1 MLELSSV
8 RKNKV
13 NLADYNFQQ
22 DAESRFLLSDFTQFD
37 LEVIE
42 EILFNP
48 LKISIKKLCRTLD
61 CPEKKLESILQ
72 KLSKVGLVQFQEDT
86 LLVDKERRKYFEF
99 QISRFEEK
107 FTPNMEFI
115 QGLLKLVPIHILPT
129 WYAIPRSS
137 NNIFESII
145 EKYLLTPQIYQRYI
159 MELNFPEPAMSGI
172 MRDVFSSPDFRL
184 SSSDLIAK
192 YNLARTDFEQI
203 MLQLEFHFVCYVTY
217 SREDDHWNEWVTPIH
232 EWREYLL
239 FLQKTEAPVISAAE
253 SICRRKESDFAFL
266 EDMSTLLSLA
276 KKKPFSIDRRQ
287 NNGSLSVANTRLTA
301 PHCDL
306 EINTPEKLDFAA
318 HYLGRVV
325 DKLILIKLAESSNGR
340 LSPLDSADEWLEMD
354 LENRALHLY
363 RHSLNRLTNSA
374 LDPALCTERNLR
386 EAEKSI
392 KRILHGGWVLFDD
405 FIRGTVVSFNEESTV
420 ILKKNGKLWKYAL
433 PQYSDEEKKLI
444 KAAVFDFLFECGIV
458 AIGTIN
464 DQDCLAVTPFG
475 QYFLEE

>member
-13 NLADYNFQQ
+13 NLSDYNFQQ
-22 DAESRFLLSDFTQFD
+22 DVESRILLSDFTQFD
-37 LEVIE
+37 LEIIE

-48 LKISIKKLCRTLD
+48 LKISIKKLGRTLD
-61 CPEKKLESILQ
+61 CPEKKLEPILQ
-72 KLSKVGLVQFQEDT
+72 KLSKAGLVQLQDDT

-99 QISRFEEK
+99 QINRFDEK

-115 QGLLKLVPIHILPT
+115 QGLLKQVPIHILPS
-129 WYAIPRSS
+129 WYSIPRSS

-145 EKYLLTPQIYQRYI
+145 EKYLLTPQIYQRYL
-159 MELNFPEPAMSGI
+159 MELNFTEPAMSGI
-172 MRDVFSSPDFRL
+172 MRDVFSSPDFRV

-192 YNLARTDFEQI
+192 HNLARSDFEQI

-239 FLQKTEAPVISAAE
+239 FLQKTEAPVITANE
-253 SICRRKESDFAFL
+253 SICRRREGDYAFL
-266 EDMSTLLSLA
+266 EDMSVLLSLA

-287 NNGSLSVANTRLTA
+287 DNASLSVANTRLLA
-301 PHCDL
+301 PHCHL
-306 EINTPEKLDFAA
+306 EIDTPEKLEFAA
-318 HYLGRVV
+318 HYLGRVA
-325 DKLILIKLAESSNGR
+325 DKLILIKLAELSNGR
-340 LSPLDSADEWLEMD
+340 LLPIDSANEWLEMNQ
-354 LENRALHLY
+354 ENRALHLY
-363 RHSLNRLTNSA
+363 RHSLNRLTNNA
-374 LDPALCTERNLR
+374 LNPILCTEKNLR

-405 FIRGTVVSFNEESTV
+405 FFRGAVVSFNEDSTV
-420 ILKKNGKLWKYAL
+420 VLKKNGKQWKYTL
-433 PQYSDEEKKLI
+433 PQYSDEEKNLI

-464 DQDCLAVTPFG
+464 GQDCLAVTPFG